1 MRHMTSINLT
11 GPDDPRVVACR
22 IAKHIF
28 GPGEL
33 AAKIGR
39 GIGRQAITMW
49 TVVPPEHV
57 LAVEAATN
65 ISRHELRPDIFGPL
79 PVRKTRPRNGEAQA
93 AAESEAESQGT

>member
-1 MRHMTSINLT
+1 MRSTNNIT

-33 AAKIGR
+33 AIKLG
-39 GIGRQAITMW
+39 GVVGRQAITMW

-57 LAVEAATN
+57 LAVEAVTN
-65 ISRHELRPDIFGPL
+65 ISRHELRPDIFGPV
-79 PVRKTRPRNGEAQA
+79 PGRKSRTRNDGAPQVA
-93 AAESEAESQGT
+93 AAESSGT